1 MKVGKN
7 EKSLVLSSTDIPDI
21 FFTEYLPEA
30 SGDNTKVLLYIQFL
44 SKYNKEFKVNDLS
57 KTLGLDFNVVQDALK
72 YWEEK
77 GLIIKTPDGYNLADI
92 QEIELSKIYTPK
104 VTASPEDVKKGEDNK
119 NRNQAIENINNMFFQ
134 GVMSTSWY
142 NDIYHWFEKYGFDDN
157 VMLALFSYAAEKRA
171 LHRNYI
177 QATADAWAKN
187 NIKTFVDLDEYFGKQ
202 EKRNDLSKEITKKL
216 KLFRKLTLY
225 EEEDIVKWTENYG
238 FGMNVIEIALKKAS
252 QNNRVRFDY
261 IDALLTDWHKK
272 ELMTPEEVN
281 TYLKSMNTKERE
293 KTKKSLTNQQ
303 SFEFTQSTFDNL
315 DSLFDN

>member
-7 EKSLVLSSTDIPDI
+7 EKSLVLSSTDIPDV

-30 SGDNTKVLLYIQFL
+30 SGDFTKVYLYIQFL

-57 KTLGLDFNVVQDALK
+57 KTLGLDFPVVQDALK
-72 YWEEK
+72 FWEDK

-92 QEIELSKIYTPK
+92 QEIEISKLYSPK

-119 NRNQAIENINNMFFQ
+119 NRNATIENINNQFFQ

-142 NDIYHWFEKYGFDDN
+142 NDIYHWYDKYGFDDS

-187 NIKTFVDLDEYFGKQ
+187 GIKTFMDLDDYFNKQ
-202 EKRNDLSKEITKKL
+202 DKRNDISKEITKRL
-216 KLFRKLTLY
+216 KLFRKLTTY
-225 EEEDIVKWTENYG
+225 EEELVVKWTENYG
-238 FGMNVIEIALKKAS
+238 FGMDIIDISLKKAS
-252 QNNRVRFDY
+252 QSNKIKFDY
-261 IDALLTDWHKK
+261 IDAILTDWHKK
-272 ELMTPEEVN
+272 ELSTPEEVN
-281 TYLKSMNTKERE
+281 LYLSSLNTKEKE
-293 KTKKSLTNQQ
+293 KTKKNLLKQQ
-303 SFEFTQSTFDNL
+303 NFEFTQSTFENL